1 MNDMKTYPTVKQ
13 KMEKCLDE
21 LIQIYGKGI
30 TCQAKKVLDVSNLR
44 GATISEHDQLAL
56 VEEMQMI
63 FVEAKETALKKYTP
77 VKYRTPERE
86 AVTRERM
93 RKIEQIIPDV
103 YKELVECGWVDN
115 RSEHKIA

>member
-1 MNDMKTYPTVKQ
+1 MKTYPTVKQ
-13 KMEKCLDE
+13 KMEKCLYE

-30 TCQAKKVLDVSNLR
+30 IRQAKR

-93 RKIEQIIPDV
+93 RKIKQVIPDV